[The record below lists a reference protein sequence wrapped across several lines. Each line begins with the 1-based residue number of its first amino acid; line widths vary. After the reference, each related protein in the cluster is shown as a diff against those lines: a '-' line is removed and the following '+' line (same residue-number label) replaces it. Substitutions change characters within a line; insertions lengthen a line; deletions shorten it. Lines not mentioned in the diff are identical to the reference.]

1 MARVN
6 LKINKSKKELKM
18 TKKLAK
24 KYEEY
29 SPKFVVD
36 ETGKKSMVLLRMDI
50 FENLIEDLHD
60 LAIVAERREDKR
72 TSYEEFRTELK
83 KEGKL

>member
-1 MARVN
+1 MA
-6 LKINKSKKELKM
+6 KKSE
-18 TKKLAK
+18 K

-29 SPKFVVD
+29 SPQFVVD
-36 ETGKKSMVLLRMDI
+36 ASGKKSMVLLRMDV
-50 FENLIEDLHD
+50 FEDLIEDLHD

-72 TSYEEFRTELK
+72 TSYDEFRKELK